1 MTAPHPHRVV
11 LVGAGFGG
19 LYAAKALK
27 GVPVGL
33 TVIDRRN
40 FHLFQ
45 PLLYQVATG
54 SLSPGEVASPI
65 RHVLSGNRHARVW
78 LAEVRDIQVEHR
90 RLLLDAGEIEYDTL
104 ILATG
109 AHHHYFGHDDW
120 EALAP
125 GLKTIEDATAI
136 RSRILQAFESAE
148 REPDSDERRAWLTF
162 VIVGAGPTGVELAG
176 ALGEI
181 ANDTLRHDFRRI
193 NPAEAN
199 ILLLEGGERVLP
211 SFPPDLGLIAERDLV
226 KLGVRSRTG
235 AVVIGLDNGGVTV
248 HAGDRTERI
257 AAKTVLWAAGVQAS
271 SLGRILAEHTEA
283 PIDRSGRVIV
293 LPDLTVP
300 GHPEIFVIGDLAN
313 FSHQT
318 GQPLPGVAPVAM
330 AQGRYVART
339 IRARLRGEPMP
350 PFHYVDKGALA
361 TIGRNKAVAA
371 FGRVHISGFLAWIV
385 WLFVHLM
392 YLVEFDNRLLVL
404 VEWVYDYITR
414 NRGARLITK
423 GPAG

>member
-1 MTAPHPHRVV
+1 MAALPHRVV

-19 LYAAKALK
+19 LYAAKALQ
-27 GVPVGL
+27 GAPVGL

-54 SLSPGEVASPI
+54 SLSPGEIASPI

-78 LAEVRDIQVEHR
+78 LAEVRDIHVAHR

-104 ILATG
+104 ILAPG
-109 AHHHYFGHDDW
+109 AQDHYFGHDDW
-120 EALAP
+120 AALAP

-148 REPDSDERRAWLTF
+148 REPDSAERRAWLTF

-181 ANDTLRHDFRRI
+181 ANDTLRHDFRSI
-193 NPAEAN
+193 NPTEAN

-211 SFPPDLGLIAERDLV
+211 SFPTDLGMIAERDLV

-248 HAGDRTERI
+248 RASDLNERI
-257 AAKTVLWAAGVQAS
+257 AAKTVLWAAGVQA
-271 SLGRILAEHTEA
+271 GFQ
-283 PIDRSGRVIV
+283 SGAGFSPNR
-293 LPDLTVP
+293 
-300 GHPEIFVIGDLAN
+300 PERRWIA
-313 FSHQT
+313 
-318 GQPLPGVAPVAM
+318 A
-330 AQGRYVART
+330 
-339 IRARLRGEPMP
+339 
-350 PFHYVDKGALA
+350 
-361 TIGRNKAVAA
+361 AV
-371 FGRVHISGFLAWIV
+371 
-385 WLFVHLM
+385 
-392 YLVEFDNRLLVL
+392 
-404 VEWVYDYITR
+404 
-414 NRGARLITK
+414 
-423 GPAG
+423 

>member
-1 MTAPHPHRVV
+1 MTAALPHRVV

-27 GVPVGL
+27 GVPAGL

-40 FHLFQ
+40 
-45 PLLYQVATG
+45 
-54 SLSPGEVASPI
+54 SPI
-65 RHVLSGNRHARVW
+65 RHGLSGNRHARVW
-78 LAEVRDIQVEHR
+78 LAEVRDIHEEHR

-162 VIVGAGPTGVELAG
+162 VIIGAGPTGVELAG

-181 ANDTLRHDFRRI
+181 ANDTLRHDFRSI
-193 NPAEAN
+193 NPTEAN

-211 SFPPDLGLIAERDLV
+211 SFPTDLGMIAERDLV

-248 HAGDRTERI
+248 RASDLNERI
-257 AAKTVLWAAGVQAS
+257 AAKTVLWAAGVQA
-271 SLGRILAEHTEA
+271 GFQ
-283 PIDRSGRVIV
+283 SGAGFSPNR
-293 LPDLTVP
+293 
-300 GHPEIFVIGDLAN
+300 PERRWIA
-313 FSHQT
+313 
-318 GQPLPGVAPVAM
+318 A
-330 AQGRYVART
+330 
-339 IRARLRGEPMP
+339 
-350 PFHYVDKGALA
+350 
-361 TIGRNKAVAA
+361 AV
-371 FGRVHISGFLAWIV
+371 
-385 WLFVHLM
+385 
-392 YLVEFDNRLLVL
+392 
-404 VEWVYDYITR
+404 
-414 NRGARLITK
+414 
-423 GPAG
+423 

>member
-1 MTAPHPHRVV
+1 MTAALPHRVV

-27 GVPVGL
+27 GAPVGL

-54 SLSPGEVASPI
+54 SLSPGEIASPI
-65 RHVLSGNRHARVW
+65 RHVLSGDRHARVW
-78 LAEVRDIQVEHR
+78 LAEVRDIHVEHR
-90 RLLLDAGEIEYDTL
+90 RLLLDAGEIEYETL

-120 EALAP
+120 AALAP

-148 REPDSDERRAWLTF
+148 REPDPDERRAWLTF

-181 ANDTLRHDFRRI
+181 ANDTLRHDFRSI
-193 NPAEAN
+193 NPTEAN

-211 SFPPDLGLIAERDLV
+211 SFPPDLGKIAELDLV

-248 HAGDRTERI
+248 RAGDRSERI
-257 AAKTVLWAAGVQAS
+257 TAKTVLWAAGVQAS
-271 SLGRILAEHTEA
+271 SLGRILAEHTGT
-283 PIDRSGRVIV
+283 PLDSSGRVIV
-293 LPDLTVP
+293 QPDLTVP

-318 GQPLPGVAPVAM
+318 GRPLPGVAPVAM
-330 AQGRYVART
+330 AQGRYVARA
-339 IRARLRGEPMP
+339 IRARLRDETMP

-361 TIGRNKAVAA
+361 TIGRNKAVAT
-371 FGRVHISGFLAWIV
+371 FGRLHISGFLAWIV

-423 GPAG
+423 GPGG